1 MRFLICVCLS
11 ILPLFS
17 LFAQKDNVISTL
29 EVFNL
34 ETNERTIIRQENRH
48 FEAPNWSTDGDYLL
62 INQDGSLYKVF
73 LNGEKG
79 KFDTGFANRCNNDHG
94 ISFDGSTLAFS
105 HNLEPDPDG
114 WLTSCIFTMPM
125 KGGTPKRVTDK
136 IPSFWH
142 GWSPDGKSLLYTAK
156 RGDYFNI
163 FSIPVEGGEEV
174 QLTDS
179 EVLDDGPAYARDGK
193 HIYYNSMQSGSMEI
207 WRMHP
212 DGSNKEQLTND
223 EYSNWFAHP
232 SPDGKH
238 LVFISYLQDQGSAH
252 PAMKEVVIRLYTIK
266 NHSIKI
272 LCGFTGGQ
280 GSLNVPSWSPDGKQF
295 AFVSYR
301 YK

>member
-1 MRFLICVCLS
+1 MS
-11 ILPLFS
+11 
-17 LFAQKDNVISTL
+17 AQKKDVVSTL
-29 EVFNL
+29 EVFNI
-34 ETNERTIIRQENRH
+34 ETNERTEIYQEDQH
-48 FEAPNWSTDGDYLL
+48 FEAPNWSPKGDYFLV
-62 INQDGSLYKVF
+62 NQAGSLFKIYPDGKK
-73 LNGEKG
+73 EKL
-79 KFDTGFANRCNNDHG
+79 DTGFANRCNNDHG
-94 ISFDGSTLAFS
+94 ISFDGQTLAFS

-114 WLTSCIFTMPM
+114 WLTSCIFTMPL

-142 GWSPDGKSLLYTAK
+142 GWSPDGKTLLYTA
-156 RGDYFNI
+156 RRDGVFNV
-163 FSIPVEGGEEV
+163 FSIPTEGGEET

-179 EVLDDGPAYARDGK
+179 DVLDDGPAYARDGK
-193 HIYYNSMQSGSMEI
+193 HIYYNSMQSGRMEI

-212 DGSNKEQLTND
+212 DGSNKEQLTDD

-252 PAMKEVVIRLYTIK
+252 PAMKEVVIRLYTIE
-266 NHSIKI
+266 NHQIRI

-280 GSLNVPSWSPDGKQF
+280 GSLNVPSWSPDSKEF

-301 YK
+301 KQ